1 MSLSVCRPI
10 KYLLGTSVK
19 CSFNN
24 SIGTFTIRGFC
35 PYGKNILAIKKPMDV
50 PIKISEDAIVSIV
63 SIKECTS
70 NEITC
75 GCEYCNYSKKN

>member
-1 MSLSVCRPI
+1 MSLSMCRPI

-19 CSFNN
+19 CILNN
-24 SIGTFTIRGFC
+24 SIDTFIIRGFC
-35 PYGKNILAIKKPMDV
+35 PYGKSILAIKKPMDV
-50 PIKISEDAIVSIV
+50 PIKISLDSIVSIV

-70 NEITC
+70 NEIAC